1 MKLGIRCSWV
11 ISIGVVMLF
20 FLTTLGGCVGKGK
33 STKIDSLEVLY
44 QHLEQISADSPE
56 HVNQMVGKVIPSV
69 KDSMMYYRLLFLKV
83 RSCFLSFNIDSA
95 SYFLDKIG
103 TFCDKHEK
111 NQEIYRLYALVYN
124 ARGNIY
130 VRRSLMDSACYCYQ
144 KAFQS
149 ASLGEKK
156 ESLPDICLNLA
167 DVYVKQGRYDLG
179 SLWYN
184 RSLAIADSLNMSEK
198 QRFPA
203 YYGLAQVSMELR
215 DFAAC
220 DYYYNQASRYYDEM
234 RPFEKHIYL
243 NNRGNSYYY
252 RQDYKTALKYFRR
265 SLNVVNQHPD
275 MTFERNLTMI
285 NLGEV
290 FLLLNQIDS
299 ASYYLQNCRE
309 FFSSI
314 HHSTALY
321 CIDTQLME
329 LALKQG
335 NVALAKERLSHAVDY
350 DNVEPNMIHVRNR
363 YLQRYYEKVGD
374 YKHAYYYL
382 EKNRRIDDSIRNERV
397 KMRAAEIALKYSQ
410 DSTLMKKELSIRE
423 KENQVLQ
430 LHQWLY
436 GTIGGGFLLIS
447 VIVIIVLYRKRKG
460 DRELWRMQTAITS
473 LRLENVRNRISPHF
487 IFNVLNREMNLH
499 KGDEESKNL
508 IGLTKLIRRNLEL
521 TDCLE
526 VSLADELDFVNT
538 YVALEEKSLGKD
550 FHYQLELD
558 DKIDANSVFIPSM
571 LLQIPV
577 ENAIKHGLRL
587 KEGKRLLSIRARLC
601 ADRQIEIIICDN
613 GGGYRIKSVNHGTGT
628 GMKVIIQ
635 TIQLLNM
642 YNSRPIVMKVNNV
655 PVKGTSETGCE
666 VRFVVPLDYM
676 FQLKK
681 TRKA

>member
-1 MKLGIRCSWV
+1 MKFKIGHCLAY
-11 ISIGVVMLF
+11 IGVGFF
-20 FLTTLGGCVGKGK
+20 FLSIMLGCVGEGGK
-33 STKIDSLEVLY
+33 NRADSLELLY

-56 HVNQMVGKVIPSV
+56 QVSQTVDEIIPSV
-69 KDSMMYYRLLFLKV
+69 RDSIMYYRLLFLKV
-83 RSCFLSFNIDSA
+83 RSCFLSFQIDSA
-95 SYFLDKIG
+95 SYFLDKICA
-103 TFCDKHEK
+103 FCDR
-111 NQEIYRLYALVYN
+111 QSDGPEINRLYTLAYN

-130 VRRSLMDSACYCYQ
+130 VRTSLVDSACYCYQ
-144 KAFQS
+144 KAFEY
-149 ASLGEKK
+149 ANLGGKK

-167 DVYVKQGRYDLG
+167 DVYVKKGRYDLG

-184 RSLAIADSLNMSEK
+184 RALSIADSLNMPEK

-203 YYGLAQVSMELR
+203 YYGLAQVNMELR

-220 DYYYNQASRYYDEM
+220 DYYYNLASRYYNQM

-265 SLNVVNQHPD
+265 SLAVVNQYPD

-285 NLGEV
+285 NLGEI
-290 FLLLNQIDS
+290 FLLLNNTDS

-314 HHSTALY
+314 HHATALY

-335 NVALAKERLSHAVDY
+335 NVALAKDRLKHAVKY
-350 DNVEPNMIHVRNR
+350 DEVEPNMIHVRNR

-374 YKHAYYYL
+374 YKNAYYYL
-382 EKNRRIDDSIRNERV
+382 ESNRRIDDSIRNEKV

-410 DSTLMKKELSIRE
+410 DSTLMKKEISIRE

-436 GTIGGGFLLIS
+436 GIVGGCFLLIA
-447 VIVIIVLYRKRKG
+447 VVFVGILYRKRRRDK
-460 DRELWRMQTAITS
+460 ELWRMQNAMTS

-508 IGLTKLIRRNLEL
+508 MGLAKLIRRNLEL
-521 TDCLE
+521 TDCLS
-526 VSLADELDFVNT
+526 VSLSDELDFVNT
-538 YVALEEKSLGKD
+538 YVGLEEKSLGD
-550 FHYQLELD
+550 NFHYQLDLD
-558 DKIDANSVFIPSM
+558 TRIDTNAVQIPSM

-587 KEGKRLLSIRARLC
+587 K
-601 ADRQIEIIICDN
+601 Q
-613 GGGYRIKSVNHGTGT
+613 
-628 GMKVIIQ
+628 
-635 TIQLLNM
+635 
-642 YNSRPIVMKVNNV
+642 
-655 PVKGTSETGCE
+655 
-666 VRFVVPLDYM
+666 
-676 FQLKK
+676 
-681 TRKA
+681 